1 MINSTTSRERAL
13 EAGDV
18 VQITNQDHHWFGCLI
33 VVSEPKTFVCQGYIS
48 IPHNNVG
55 DVRDAYIRLNTDD
68 FEYVGHAVLTR
79 E

>member
-1 MINSTTSRERAL
+1 MTTRNTETERKI
-13 EAGDV
+13 EMGDV

-33 VVSEPKTFVCQGYIS
+33 VVSEPKTFGCQGYIS
-48 IPHNNVG
+48 IPHDNVG
-55 DVRDAYIRLNTDD
+55 DVRDAHIRLNTED